1 MQQAVIFD
9 MDGVIIDS
17 EPLWQ
22 AAEIKVF
29 QTVGLHLT
37 HNQCHETKGLR
48 TDQVIRHWYDRHPWE
63 HKSLAQV
70 EQELFAEMQFLI
82 KTQGQPMPGLYE
94 LLHRLAGLPYQ
105 LAIASSSPMVLIN
118 AVVDK
123 FALGD
128 YFGSSLYSGYDVP
141 RGKPDPAVYLA
152 AANGLGVEPGHCL
165 AIEDSGAGVQAAKA
179 AGMRVIAVPEAKE
192 YNDRKFAI
200 ADIKVPSLIQIQAEM
215 IIR

>member
-22 AAEIKVF
+22 AAEIKIF
-29 QTVGLHLT
+29 QTIGLHLT
-37 HNQCHETKGLR
+37 HAQCHETKGLR
-48 TDQVIRHWYDRHPWE
+48 TDQVIQYWYDRHPWTT
-63 HKSLAQV
+63 KSLAQV
-70 EQELFAEMQFLI
+70 EQELFTEMQHLI
-82 KTQGQPMPGLYE
+82 ATQGQPMPGLYP
-94 LLHRLAGLPYQ
+94 LLERLSGMPYK
-105 LAIASSSPMVLIN
+105 LAIASSSPMVLIK

-123 FALGD
+123 FALGE
-128 YFGSSLYSGYDVP
+128 YFGKFLYSGYDVP

-152 AANGLGVEPGHCL
+152 AATGLGINPSQCL

-192 YNDRKFAI
+192 YDNVKFAI
-200 ADIKVPSLIQIQAEM
+200 ADLKVPDLTQIQAEM
-215 IIR
+215 IIS

>member
-17 EPLWQ
+17 ESLWQ

-37 HNQCHETKGLR
+37 HDQCHETKGLR
-48 TDQVIRHWYDRHPWE
+48 TDQVIRYWYDRQPWGN
-63 HKSLAQV
+63 KPLAQV

-82 KTQGQPMPGLYE
+82 KTQGQPMPGLHE
-94 LLHRLAGLPYQ
+94 LLNLLLGMPYK
-105 LAIASSSPMVLIN
+105 LAIASSSPMLLIKT
-118 AVVDK
+118 VVDK
-123 FALGD
+123 FALGE
-128 YFGSSLYSGYDVP
+128 YFSSALYSGYDVP

-152 AANGLGVEPGHCL
+152 AAAGLGIESRYCW

-192 YNDRKFAI
+192 YDDQKFAI